1 MGGVAL
7 LSHPFATVRPVNHG
21 LPTRNEQAPDNHVVV
36 IRAGAGVLT
45 GKSVEEAAT
54 RCLQGY
60 DIERGITFQV
70 LDGSV
75 EEHRHLLPSA

>member
-36 IRAGAGVLT
+36 IRAGVLT

-60 DIERGITFQV
+60 GIVGISVEAAVARIISVDIERGIT
-70 LDGSV
+70 L
-75 EEHRHLLPSA
+75 